1 MLTRHLLTALL
12 LLNLCTWASHAQ
24 NAKSERSNYLSYTI
38 TPVQHEY
45 LIGQRA
51 LVRVVATAGGRNLH
65 NVPVT
70 FEAGQEHLRP
80 DTIGTAQ
87 FINGEALFDMG
98 TLYKPGFR
106 RCKLAFR
113 VDGEGIHQEVTVAFQ
128 PQQISPTVQ
137 EPADFDAF
145 WQQTLRRAAKVPL
158 IYELEEDP
166 IHTNDSVLS
175 QKIKFQNYKEGSYI
189 YGYLTRPRDN
199 QKHPVML
206 RVPGAG
212 VKPIEYE
219 GSYSQRGFIV
229 LSIGVNGI
237 PAYSNDSLLIQS
249 REAIGDYWLSGIDDR
264 ETYAYRP
271 IYCALVRGIDL
282 LTQLPEWNGRDVA
295 VTGGSQGGAL
305 AMVTAGLDRRVTM
318 LMAFYPAL
326 CDIGGYARGS
336 VGGWPNIGRPGS
348 KELSVAPEQWLRTVS
363 YYDVSLFAR
372 RITAPGFYSFGYN
385 DPTCSPTSTCGAIN
399 QVTAPKVV
407 VTTPSS
413 GHWRYPQTNSQAQQ
427 WAQEQLDLS
436 AQALQSWQP
445 LSHYVTPTATQRKPL
460 IATTPTGDNRYLQ
473 LDQPLPIQRLRVNSA
488 VASGTDGTIYYTCLL
503 IRSHAHPELQLEWGQ
518 YMNQNHK
525 GRLMVNGEPL
535 DHIGTLQSDGSLL
548 YDLTPYGSDLYVWG
562 IQVNLSPDQICIQ

>member
-1 MLTRHLLTALL
+1 MLKRMIFAALL
-12 LLNLCTWASHAQ
+12 LSLGSWALAQ
-24 NAKSERSNYLSYTI
+24 NKSDRDHYVSCTV

-51 LVRVVATAGGRNLH
+51 MVRVVATAGGRNLH

-80 DTIGTAQ
+80 DTVGTAC
-87 FINGEALFDMG
+87 FLNGEALFDMG

-106 RCKLAFR
+106 RCKLAFQAE
-113 VDGEGIHQEVTVAFQ
+113 GEGVHQEVTVAFE
-128 PQQISPTVQ
+128 PQRIRPTVQ

-145 WQQTLRRAAKVPL
+145 WQQTLRKAAKVPL
-158 IYELEEDP
+158 VYELEDDP
-166 IHTNDSVLS
+166 VHSNDSVLS
-175 QKIKFQNYKEGSYI
+175 QKIKYQSYEEGAYI
-189 YGYLTRPRDN
+189 YGYLTRPRDG
-199 QKHPVML
+199 KPHPVML

-212 VKPIEYE
+212 VKPIEFE
-219 GSYSQRGFIV
+219 GGYSQRGFVV

-237 PAYSNDSLLIQS
+237 PAYNNDSLLAQS
-249 REAIGDYWLSGIDDR
+249 REAIGDYWLSGIESR
-264 ETYAYRP
+264 ETYAYRR

-305 AMVTAGLDRRVTM
+305 SMVAAGLDRRVTM

-348 KELSVAPEQWLRTVS
+348 KELAVDHELWLRTVG
-363 YYDVSLFAR
+363 YYDVSVFAR

-399 QVTAPKVV
+399 EVKAPKVV

-413 GHWRYPQTNSQAQQ
+413 GHWRYPQTNRQAQE
-427 WAQEQLDLS
+427 WAQQQLDLS
-436 AQALQSWQP
+436 AQSTPSWQP
-445 LSHYVTPTATQRKPL
+445 LAHFVTPAPSQRKPL
-460 IATTPTGDNRYLQ
+460 VALSPTGDNRYNRLE
-473 LDQPLPIQRLRVNSA
+473 QPLPVRRMRVNSA
-488 VASGTDGTIYYTCLL
+488 VTSGTDGTIYYTCLQ
-503 IRSHAHPELQLEWGQ
+503 IRSMARPDLVIEWGQ

-525 GRLMVNGEPL
+525 GRLLVNGEPQ
-535 DHIGTLQSDGSLL
+535 DHVGSLQPDGSLL
-548 YDLTPYGSDLYVWG
+548 YDLSPYGSDLYVWG
-562 IQVNLSPDQICIQ
+562 MQDNLTPEEVWIAD